1 MTTTVFAVVLDGVA
15 HAVNGLS
22 AFKSMALDGSVVTNL
37 AGALAAY
44 SENDREERGIYALV
58 VPEAPEGLVEVGR
71 SLSIEDGAP
80 ILRVTFDDPP
90 PAPVPLAVD
99 MRQARLKLLSEPHG
113 EGTRLDAVEA
123 YVATQGRSVQIE
135 WLHARELRRDHPL
148 VGIMGVFFGQTSAD
162 LDQWFRD
169 AAAIGP
175 TLAL

>member
-1 MTTTVFAVVLDGVA
+1 MSEIYATIVDGVA
-15 HAVNGLS
+15 HAVAPTAAFQSTTPEGLR
-22 AFKSMALDGSVVTNL
+22 LTHL
-37 AGALAAY
+37 AGSLAAY
-44 SENDREERGIYALV
+44 TEQDLILFGIHRLAL
-58 VPEAPEGLVEVGR
+58 PAAPEGEVETARNVTVQ
-71 SLSIEDGAP
+71 DGVP
-80 ILRVTFDDPP
+80 VLDVTFGPAP
-90 PAPVPLAVD
+90 PAPIPLAVD

-148 VGIMGVFFGQTSAD
+148 VGIMGVFFEQTSAD
-162 LDQWFRD
+162 LDQWFRE